1 MQSLLI
7 HSKQDNYQVDFTN
20 DLKDIIDRLLTI
32 PKALLL
38 IDRNVANLYQS
49 ELHPLLSSIP
59 ILMLDATEEEKT
71 LVGVQKILNFFQNCN
86 CVKQSNVIAIGG
98 GIIQDL
104 TAFSCHLYY
113 RGLKWIFVPTTL
125 LSMTDSCIGAKS
137 GINLNTFKNQLGA
150 FHAPA
155 QIFISPQFL
164 NTLSDLDIQS
174 GYGEILK
181 LFLTGSLNLFKKLE
195 LNLDVNKGFTGINIS
210 QLIYESL
217 KIKKQIIEIDEY
229 ETDLRRIL
237 NYGHT
242 FGHSLET
249 ITQYKIPHGIAVAWG
264 IDVVNYISV
273 QLGLLEQETYTYIHK
288 LIEKYFSFSY
298 NGKFSVD
305 EIIDGAKRDKKVSGD
320 RLDLVTLKKIGKL
333 VITPVFFDD
342 FLTKT
347 IEEYLKESHVI
358 NSYLLKD
365 F

>member
-7 HSKQDNYQVDFTN
+7 HSEQDDYQVDFIN

-32 PKALLL
+32 PKSVLL

-49 ELHPLLSSIP
+49 ALYPLLSSIP
-59 ILMLDATEEEKT
+59 TLILDATEEEKT
-71 LVGVQKILNFFQNCN
+71 LVGVQKILDFLQKCN

-113 RGLKWIFVPTTL
+113 RGLKWTFVPTTL
-125 LSMTDSCIGAKS
+125 LSMTDSCIGAKC
-137 GINLNTFKNQLGA
+137 GINLNTFKNQLGV

-164 NTLSDLDIQS
+164 NTLSDLDVQS

-181 LFLTGSLNLFKKLE
+181 LLLTGSSNLFKELE
-195 LNLDVNKGFTGINIS
+195 TNLDNAKSFREANVT

-217 KIKKQIIEIDEY
+217 KVKKQIIEIDEY

-249 ITQYKIPHGIAVAWG
+249 ITQYEIPHGIAVAWG

-273 QLGLLEQETYTYIHK
+273 RLGILEQETYSHIHK
-288 LIEKYFSFSY
+288 FIEKHFSFSCVSS
-298 NGKFSVD
+298 FSAD
-305 EIIDGAKRDKKVSGD
+305 EIINGTKRDKKVSND
-320 RLDLVTLKKIGKL
+320 RLNLVVLKEIGEL
-333 VITPVFFDD
+333 TITPISFDN
-342 FLTKT
+342 FLTEVV
-347 IEEYLKESHVI
+347 EEYIKESHVI
-358 NSYLLKD
+358 RSH
-365 F
+365 

>member
-7 HSKQDNYQVDFTN
+7 HSAQDDYQVDFIDN
-20 DLKDIIDRLLTI
+20 LKNITEQLLTI
-32 PKALLL
+32 PQSVLL
-38 IDRNVANLYQS
+38 IDRNVADLYQS
-49 ELHPLLSSIP
+49 ELYPLLSSIP
-59 ILMLDATEEEKT
+59 TLVLDATEEEKT
-71 LVGVQKILNFFQNCN
+71 LVGVQKILDFLQNCN

-125 LSMTDSCIGAKS
+125 LSMTDSCIGAKC
-137 GINLNTFKNQLGA
+137 GINLNTFKNQLGV

-164 NTLSDLDIQS
+164 NTLSDLDVQS

-181 LFLTGSLNLFKKLE
+181 LLLTGSSNLFKELE
-195 LNLDVNKGFTGINIS
+195 INLDAPKSFREANIT

-217 KIKKQIIEIDEY
+217 KVKKQIIEIDEY

-249 ITQYKIPHGIAVAWG
+249 VTQYEIPHGIAVAWG

-273 QLGLLEQETYTYIHK
+273 RLGLLEQETYSHIHK
-288 LIEKYFSFSY
+288 FIEKHFSFCCVSS
-298 NGKFSVD
+298 FSAD
-305 EIIDGAKRDKKVSGD
+305 EIINGTRRDKKVSND
-320 RLDLVTLKKIGKL
+320 RLNLVVLKEIGKL
-333 VITPVFFDD
+333 IIMPISFDN
-342 FLTKT
+342 FLTEVV
-347 IEEYLKESHVI
+347 EEYMKESHVI
-358 NSYLLKD
+358 RSH
-365 F
+365 